1 MPCLSTDP
9 VPCDRVK
16 GLCTGG
22 RALGLLSYFITDVTV
37 SGVFLFLNF
46 RQALQLPH
54 WMKRKEWC
62 NYITQIKTNSFFS
75 FEELIGELESLIEER
90 KRLEEE
96 RKLSILRE
104 KTIVAMTITG
114 AAINSSLLQK
124 LGPRS

>member
-1 MPCLSTDP
+1 ML
-9 VPCDRVK
+9 RF
-16 GLCTGG
+16 L
-22 RALGLLSYFITDVTV
+22 AF
-37 SGVFLFLNF
+37 FLFLNF